1 VPKPKRK
8 RSTRALSSPNGGDND
23 FDDENEEHEDEEN
36 GIHENNKV
44 NFGRTSQR
52 KFRSSSSLK
61 SNSNDGNDDDGNEEK
76 TTNDSPSLKRKRDLP
91 ERVTKTK
98 KIKRYVIFEDS
109 DNVESLS
116 SSNKDGS
123 DD

>member
-1 VPKPKRK
+1 MPKPKRK